1 MTITNTLIKDF
12 FSYKRPHGSETEQ
25 QWIERFIL
33 PKLGDNYHYDEAG
46 NIHCD
51 MRVIVGTDDVTT
63 SRTLF
68 TAHVD
73 TVHREAGRQKVG
85 IDKEQVVRV
94 LNGECLGADDGAGTL
109 VLLALIEMRVPAYYI
124 FTRCEERG
132 GVGAK
137 HLADTY
143 PDLLAQFDRAV
154 AFDRRGTSS
163 VITHQGWGRCCSDK
177 FANALSDVLSSDTMM
192 FAPDDSGVYTDTAEF
207 VGIIPECTNIS
218 VGYLKEHTKDES
230 LDLRHLKALINCVI
244 GIDWEALPVERDP
257 SVVEDKWMG
266 GMETYYS
273 SKFGGNYGAYG
284 VYDSYS
290 TDYNCQVYEACEEA
304 LNGDLDYLLWM
315 TAEAINPADPDEVYE
330 WIWNMPIPEYIIE
343 NCMKQIDYASDDEQT
358 ERALVDLYQA
368 VLNDNVFQ

>member
-1 MTITNTLIKDF
+1 MAITNTFIKDF

-25 QWIERFIL
+25 QWIDRFIL

-51 MRVIVGTDDVTT
+51 MRTANE
-63 SRTLF
+63 RTLF

-94 LNGECLGADDGAGTL
+94 LDGECLGADDGAGVL
-109 VLLALIEMRVPAYYI
+109 VLLAMIEAKVPAYYV

-137 HLADTY
+137 HLADKHAK
-143 PDLLAQFDRAV
+143 LLAQFDRAI

-177 FANALSDVLSSDTMM
+177 FAYALSDLMSYDELM

-218 VGYLKEHTKDES
+218 VGYLKEHTKEES
-230 LDLRHLKALINCVI
+230 LDLRHLDALIDCVVALE
-244 GIDWEALPVERDP
+244 WESLPVERDP
-257 SVVEDKWMG
+257 AVDEYKDDYKNPWDTWSVSGVAGKNKG
-266 GMETYYS
+266 YS
-273 SKFGGNYGAYG
+273 EYNAN
-284 VYDSYS
+284 VY
-290 TDYNCQVYEACEEA
+290 TACEDALAGEPEELIWLMCEA
-304 LNGDLDYLLWM
+304 L
-315 TAEAINPADPDEVYE
+315 NPADPDELFEYL
-330 WIWNMPIPEYIIE
+330 WNMPMPDQAVQ
-343 NCMKQIDYASDDEQT
+343 NCMQAVDYALDDLDVET
-358 ERALVDLYQA
+358 ALYELYGYVVDGELYQ
-368 VLNDNVFQ
+368 